1 MSGDTRESF
10 PFGDEPPGEGGN
22 QPNGGTRAGDT
33 EADRTQQM
41 PRPQTD
47 PDGTA
52 LLPAADDSAQMP
64 PGDRTE
70 MMPAVEDDAAGD
82 RTEMMPA
89 VEDDAAGDRTEM
101 MPAVEDDRT
110 EMMPGV
116 DEPAPGEPTAVL
128 PPARGTDATAVHPPA
143 AAGANWADEDEIWA
157 GRAGVRAPR
166 PADEGTDWAA
176 VPAEE
181 PRGRWWTPIVVGI
194 VGLILLGLLA
204 WGIYL
209 IVQSTDDGGT
219 PAPAPTA
226 TLSPA
231 APPTTEPTAE
241 PTTTPPTTTQP
252 TTTPPTS
259 PSDITIPA
267 LRGLSLEEARA
278 ALNRSGLNYRL
289 RYVQSTEA
297 PPGTVI
303 DSDPPEGQQVPDD
316 TIINLIIA
324 AERTTTT
331 TTPTTTAT
339 TEPADA
345 PEGD

>member
-1 MSGDTRESF
+1 MPGDTRESF
-10 PFGDEPPGEGGN
+10 PSGDEPPVEGGN
-22 QPNGGTRAGDT
+22 QPNGGTRPGDT
-33 EADRTQQM
+33 EPDRTQQM
-41 PRPQTD
+41 PRQEAD

-52 LLPAADDSAQMP
+52 LLPAADDSTRMQ
-64 PGDRTE
+64 PGDRTQ
-70 MMPAVEDDAAGD
+70 MMP
-82 RTEMMPA
+82 P
-89 VEDDAAGDRTEM
+89 
-101 MPAVEDDRT
+101 
-110 EMMPGV
+110 V
-116 DEPAPGEPTAVL
+116 DEPAPGDPTAVL
-128 PPARGTDATAVHPPA
+128 PPARGVEATSVYPPTP
-143 AAGANWADEDEIWA
+143 AGANWADDDGVWA

-166 PADEGTDWAA
+166 PAEEVTDWAA
-176 VPAEE
+176 VPADE

-209 IVQSTDDGGT
+209 ILQSTDDDGGT
-219 PAPAPTA
+219 QTPAPTA
-226 TLSPA
+226 TISPA
-231 APPTTEPTAE
+231 APPTTEPTKTRTSTA
-241 PTTTPPTTTQP
+241 PTTTQP

-316 TIINLIIA
+316 TVVNLIIA
-324 AERTTTT
+324 SERTAPT
-331 TTPTTTAT
+331 TTPTTPA
-339 TEPADA
+339 TEPADV
-345 PEGD
+345 PDED